1 MKKQKGLTIEELKL
15 FAANYAA
22 GQESARSESAA
33 AVIAE
38 IKADPK
44 KFAEKAGQVPQIV
57 PFLIDQ
63 RLIPKNQMMEYYMKI
78 SWLEHRDVILQLKDY
93 ESGKKRAGS
102 TQPAAAAEVEDTGK
116 TEVQLK
122 AEWKTEKRE
131 DGALR
136 LLSYKGTDEV
146 VEIPEKI
153 GKAPVREI
161 GPFAFSPAMP
171 RLKSDRKPVLER
183 IRQITLPEGIDTLG
197 ESCFAGCLGLRQ
209 VSLPK
214 GLGAIPKRAFAD
226 CRALE
231 SIELPGHLHSLGFE
245 AFCGCETLREISL
258 PDTLTDFPLESELY
272 GRPASRAFVGCRALV
287 RIRLPQSLRILPVK
301 FLSGC
306 ESLAELPLPAGLE
319 EIGQEAL
326 SGCAGLK
333 TLELPRGLR
342 RIGSGALQGCGVK
355 ELRIPGSLE
364 ALSRKGTYGIQDVA
378 LAGSNLERLILSPD
392 RDRPYQA
399 LGLEACGIQS
409 LKEFVVD
416 PRDPEL
422 TVKGG
427 ILYTK
432 DGKTLVKAPS
442 LCSGEIIVPDGVE
455 RISAYAFQGCKAKR
469 ILLPESVRTLG
480 AYCFQ
485 YSEISTLLLP
495 DGLEELP
502 KGAFYCCPRLKSLR
516 LPAVAG
522 AIGDNVFYECGALES
537 IRIPGAVKRIGD
549 AAFSDCKKLREV
561 ILEDGVEEIA
571 PGAFLRCTKLEK
583 IVIPPS
589 VRILADGIQRW
600 DKVFGQ
606 CRNLTIHG
614 VPGSQAEEYA
624 RAHSLWIKFQPI

>member
-171 RLKSDRKPVLER
+171 RLESDRKPVLER

-209 VSLPK
+209 VSLPN

-272 GRPASRAFVGCRALV
+272 GRPASRAFVGC
-287 RIRLPQSLRILPVK
+287 
-301 FLSGC
+301 
-306 ESLAELPLPAGLE
+306 
-319 EIGQEAL
+319 
-326 SGCAGLK
+326 
-333 TLELPRGLR
+333 
-342 RIGSGALQGCGVK
+342 
-355 ELRIPGSLE
+355 
-364 ALSRKGTYGIQDVA
+364 
-378 LAGSNLERLILSPD
+378 
-392 RDRPYQA
+392 
-399 LGLEACGIQS
+399 
-409 LKEFVVD
+409 
-416 PRDPEL
+416 
-422 TVKGG
+422 
-427 ILYTK
+427 
-432 DGKTLVKAPS
+432 
-442 LCSGEIIVPDGVE
+442 
-455 RISAYAFQGCKAKR
+455 KAKR

-522 AIGDNVFYECGALES
+522 AIGDIAFYECGALES
-537 IRIPGAVKRIGD
+537 IRIPGAVKRIGG